1 MDERDI
7 LVLTLDIKTVKISF
21 VSFKF
26 TNHLN
31 TLYHVF
37 IVRAAAT
44 GAHRVA
50 ERSYHMS
57 EVRGRSQE
65 DPSPEVADKRSYP
78 TSKVR
83 SSS

>member
-21 VSFKF
+21 VSFKL

-37 IVRAAAT
+37 IAQAAAT
-44 GAHRVA
+44 GTHRVA

-57 EVRGRSQE
+57 EVRGGGQDE
-65 DPSPEVADKRSYP
+65 LLHVQGQDGG
-78 TSKVR
+78 
-83 SSS
+83 